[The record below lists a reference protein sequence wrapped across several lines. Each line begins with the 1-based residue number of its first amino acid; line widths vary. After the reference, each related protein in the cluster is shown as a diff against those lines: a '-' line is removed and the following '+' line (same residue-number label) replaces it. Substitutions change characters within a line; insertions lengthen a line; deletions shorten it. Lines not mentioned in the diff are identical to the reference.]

1 MENFFEHAGMVA
13 TGSRLRLLTDMITRD
28 NQQIYSLY
36 NVEIQPKW
44 YPVIAVL
51 AENGSSTITEI
62 AKIIGQTHP
71 SVSYIVKELSLSSL
85 IEEADDSTDKR
96 QNKVKLT
103 PKGQKTWQQ
112 MKQVLADVETAVCE
126 LNKHT
131 TQNLWIAIAEW
142 QKLLSEKSLLERVRT
157 VKNGKVTILDYDN
170 ERHHPG
176 YKALNEQWI
185 AQLFEIEEADRL
197 VLDHPIEK
205 IIDKGGFI
213 LMAEFMGKVVGTCS
227 MVKTINKKYDYEL
240 AKFAV
245 DPNVQGKGIGSK
257 LMKACLDRAHN
268 LGATRIFLETNHNLQ
283 AAIHLYEKFN
293 FKRIP
298 LLHPGHIR
306 TDILMEHIG

>member
-131 TQNLWIAIAEW
+131 TQNLWVAIAEW

-213 LMAEFMGKVVGTCS
+213 LMAEFIVKVLGTCS
-227 MVKTINKKYDYEL
+227 MVKTIKE
-240 AKFAV
+240 V
-245 DPNVQGKGIGSK
+245 ESK
-257 LMKACLDRAHN
+257 
-268 LGATRIFLETNHNLQ
+268 
-283 AAIHLYEKFN
+283 
-293 FKRIP
+293 
-298 LLHPGHIR
+298 
-306 TDILMEHIG
+306 